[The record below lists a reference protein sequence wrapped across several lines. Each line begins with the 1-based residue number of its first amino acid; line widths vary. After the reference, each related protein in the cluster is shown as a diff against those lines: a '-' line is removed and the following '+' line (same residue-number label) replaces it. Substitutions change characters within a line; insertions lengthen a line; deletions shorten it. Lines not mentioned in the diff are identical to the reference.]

1 MMKEMKFKFEGEI
14 KTSSRGDKIK
24 VNYEQNSFFKNGN
37 DKFSTPLFHK
47 VGKKYFYEYLGRN
60 GENLTTKA
68 GTNISIRLNMF
79 DFLRPI
85 DVQLQH
91 DKLGRLNLGELKG
104 VKSLNINGV
113 QYNLEEY
120 AKYCYP
126 ERVDIIPG
134 ESFTLPLYTN
144 NKISLKDN
152 YFVLYQYFNRS
163 EEPSVLIDI
172 KK

>member
-1 MMKEMKFKFEGEI
+1 
-14 KTSSRGDKIK
+14 
-24 VNYEQNSFFKNGN
+24 
-37 DKFSTPLFHK
+37 
-47 VGKKYFYEYLGRN
+47 
-60 GENLTTKA
+60 
-68 GTNISIRLNMF
+68 MF

-152 YFVLYQYFNRS
+152 YFVLYQYFNRKINVGFFYTS
-163 EEPSVLIDI
+163 ISGNGISRFMQVTGDNFI
-172 KK
+172 KSGEYNVIFITKTKQKKELNINPKIKRFYCLLK